1 MSQHPSVSTREVRET
16 MQLDDVTI
24 SRAIVESFM
33 EEFQQAMDVEVAIGG
48 AGPAGMTAGYYL
60 AKEGVKTV
68 IFDRSLRP
76 GGGMPGGGMMF
87 NTIVVQE
94 KAKEIL
100 DEFDVRT
107 REYQNNYYIADSVEA
122 SAAICFKA
130 VQAGAKIFNL
140 MSVED
145 VMIRENDR
153 ITGLVLNWS
162 AVDLAKLHVDP
173 LSIRSKVV
181 IDATGHASEICH
193 IVVDKL
199 GGKLRTAGGGI
210 MGEKSMWAEVAER
223 NIVDNTKEVYPG
235 LIVAGMAANA
245 VCGAPR
251 MGPIFGG
258 MLLSGRR
265 AAEVAIGVIQQLKVS
280 P

>member
-1 MSQHPSVSTREVRET
+1 M
-16 MQLDDVTI
+16 LDELTI
-24 SRAIVESFM
+24 SKAITESFM
-33 EEFQQAMDVEVAIGG
+33 RDFLEAMEVDVAVGG
-48 AGPAGMTAGYYL
+48 AGPAGMTAAYYL
-60 AKEGVKTV
+60 AKKGIKTV
-68 IFDRSLRP
+68 IFERSLRP

-94 KAKEIL
+94 EAKEIL

-107 REYQNNYYIADSVEA
+107 EEYEKGYYIADSVEA
-122 SAAICFKA
+122 SSAICFKT

-162 AVDLAKLHVDP
+162 AVTLAGLHVDP
-173 LSIRSKVV
+173 LSIRSRVV

-193 IVVDKL
+193 IVVNKL
-199 GGKLRTAGGGI
+199 GGKLRTEGGGV

-223 NIVDNTKEVYPG
+223 KVMENTKEVYPG

-245 VCGAPR
+245 VCGTPR

-265 AAEVAIGVIQQLKVS
+265 AAEVALEILQQLKVS
-280 P
+280 

>member
-1 MSQHPSVSTREVRET
+1 
-16 MQLDDVTI
+16 MQLDDITI
-24 SRAIVESFM
+24 SRAITESFM
-33 EEFQQAMDVEVAIGG
+33 KDFQKAMDVEVAIGG
-48 AGPAGMTAGYYL
+48 AGPAGMTAAYYL
-60 AKEGVKTV
+60 AKEGIKTV
-68 IFDRSLRP
+68 IFERSLRP

-94 KAKEIL
+94 AARAIL

-107 REYQNNYYIADSVEA
+107 REYETGYYTADSVEA
-122 SAAICFKA
+122 SSAICLKA
-130 VQAGAKIFNL
+130 IQAGAKIFNL
-140 MSVED
+140 MSIED

-162 AVDLAKLHVDP
+162 AVSLAKLHVDP

-193 IVVDKL
+193 IVVNKL
-199 GGKLRTAGGGI
+199 GGRLRTEGGGI
-210 MGEKSMWAEVAER
+210 MGERSMWAEVAEGK
-223 NIVDNTKEVYPG
+223 ILENTREVYPG

-245 VCGAPR
+245 VCGTPR

-258 MLLSGRR
+258 MLLSGKR
-265 AAEVAIGVIQQLKVS
+265 AAAVAKEVLQQLEVS
-280 P
+280 Q

>member
-1 MSQHPSVSTREVRET
+1 

-24 SRAIVESFM
+24 SRAITESFM
-33 EEFQQAMDVEVAIGG
+33 KEFQEAMDIEVAIGG
-48 AGPAGMTAGYYL
+48 AGPAGMTAAYYL

-68 IFDRSLRP
+68 VFERNLRP

-94 KAKEIL
+94 ESKAIL
-100 DEFDVRT
+100 DEFDIRT
-107 REYQNNYYIADSVEA
+107 REYEKGYYIADSLEA
-122 SAAICFKA
+122 SSALCLKAI
-130 VQAGAKIFNL
+130 QAGAKIFNS
-140 MSVED
+140 MSIED
-145 VMIRENDR
+145 VMIRKNNR
-153 ITGLVLNWS
+153 ITGLVLNWG
-162 AVDLAKLHVDP
+162 AVTLAGLHVDP

-199 GGKLRTAGGGI
+199 GGKLRTEGGGI
-210 MGEKSMWAEVAER
+210 IGEKSMWAEVAER
-223 NIVDNTKEVYPG
+223 KIMENTKEVYPG

-245 VCGAPR
+245 VYGGPR

-258 MLLSGRR
+258 MLLSGKR
-265 AAEVAIGVIQQLKVS
+265 AAEVAAEIVRGSAVS
-280 P
+280 

>member
-1 MSQHPSVSTREVRET
+1 

-24 SRAIVESFM
+24 SRAITESFLK
-33 EEFQQAMDVEVAIGG
+33 EFQEAMDIEVAIGG
-48 AGPAGMTAGYYL
+48 AGPAGMTAAYYL
-60 AKEGVKTV
+60 AKEGVKTAV
-68 IFDRSLRP
+68 FERNLRP

-87 NTIVVQE
+87 NIIVVQE
-94 KAKEIL
+94 EGKAIL
-100 DEFDVRT
+100 DEFGVRT
-107 REYQNNYYIADSVEA
+107 REYKKGYYTADSLEA

-130 VQAGAKIFNL
+130 IQTGAKIFNS
-140 MSVED
+140 MSIED
-145 VMIRENDR
+145 VMIRKNDR

-162 AVDLAKLHVDP
+162 AVTLAGLHVDP

-199 GGKLRTAGGGI
+199 GGRLRTEDGGI

-223 NIVDNTKEVYPG
+223 KIMENTKEVYPG

-245 VCGAPR
+245 VCGGPR

-258 MLLSGRR
+258 MLLSGKR
-265 AAEVAIGVIQQLKVS
+265 AAKVATEIVKER
-280 P
+280 

>member
-1 MSQHPSVSTREVRET
+1 M
-16 MQLDDVTI
+16 LDELTI
-24 SRAIVESFM
+24 SKAITESFM
-33 EEFQQAMDVEVAIGG
+33 RDFLEAMEVDVAVGG
-48 AGPAGMTAGYYL
+48 AGPAGMTAAYYL
-60 AKEGVKTV
+60 AKKGIKTV
-68 IFDRSLRP
+68 IFERSLRP

-94 KAKEIL
+94 EAKEIL

-107 REYQNNYYIADSVEA
+107 EEYEKGYYIADSVEA
-122 SAAICFKA
+122 SSAICFKT

-162 AVDLAKLHVDP
+162 AVTLAGLHVDP
-173 LSIRSKVV
+173 LSIRSRVV

-193 IVVDKL
+193 IVVNKL
-199 GGKLRTAGGGI
+199 GGKLRTEGGGV

-223 NIVDNTKEVYPG
+223 KVMENTKEVYPG

-245 VCGAPR
+245 VCGTPR
-251 MGPIFGG
+251 MGAIFGG
-258 MLLSGRR
+258 MLLSGKR
-265 AAEVAIGVIQQLKVS
+265 AAEVALEILQQLKVS
-280 P
+280 